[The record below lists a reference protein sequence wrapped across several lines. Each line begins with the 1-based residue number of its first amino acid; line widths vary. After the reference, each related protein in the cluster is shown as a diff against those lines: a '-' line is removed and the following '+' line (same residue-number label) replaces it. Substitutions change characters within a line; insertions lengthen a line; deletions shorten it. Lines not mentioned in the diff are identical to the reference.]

1 MLNAATLAAIVAAV
15 WAHPQGVAYLEKI
28 EQIRV
33 CAEAKGNP
41 CCAPQALQP
50 HGGGVVAR
58 AKDHR
63 ELTYEELNSRYEL
76 VELQRAAQAA
86 AAKAAGER
94 LAAINAA
101 KAADQVGRATTA
113 GSKSAESD
121 KPPGTVEL
129 DPVVL
134 AAIFDEFF

>member
-50 HGGGVVAR
+50 HGGGVVVR
-58 AKDHR
+58 TKEQR

-86 AAKAAGER
+86 AAKVAGER

-101 KAADQVGRATTA
+101 KAAGQVGRATTT

-121 KPPGTVEL
+121 KPPGTAEL